1 MSYDGDCRF
10 PRREDVERSNAVRMR
25 GIDGREQTYTAYDG
39 GLIVDPQQRDKMLQN
54 FMAPKRLVLKEGA
67 QVRPPWRSPFHC
79 SPVTL
84 TRWCTQVMLI
94 KNLVQGV
101 LVNGTVGHVIALKTP
116 IDARRD
122 RLDIAGINMST
133 IDLPQGARDRESFDS
148 VKERVWPLV
157 RFENGRELLCI
168 PQDFTVENG
177 DGRMEARRVQVSQEL
192 EAGSWATRS

>member
-1 MSYDGDCRF
+1 
-10 PRREDVERSNAVRMR
+10 
-25 GIDGREQTYTAYDG
+25 
-39 GLIVDPQQRDKMLQN
+39 
-54 FMAPKRLVLKEGA
+54 
-67 QVRPPWRSPFHC
+67 
-79 SPVTL
+79 
-84 TRWCTQVMLI
+84 MLI

-101 LVNGTVGHVIALKTP
+101 LVNGTVGHVIAFKTP

-177 DGRMEARRVQVSQEL
+177 DGRMEARRVQVSEGL
-192 EAGSWATRS
+192 GALAAGS